1 MFLVHPTPA
10 HYLWLNTDYLF
21 GCLKKPDKYPLEER
35 CLLISVKAR
44 TGYDLEFQVLTERG
58 MLRDKLSIVALAQK
72 KISDEPQI
80 FLQRELQR
88 WSCPSKH
95 LTIVELPLQTGK
107 VWLSGEQHPFEY
119 LFTVDFTDGLELD
132 PGSDVS
138 MPEEHKAQH
147 IIVLKN
153 GQLAAMPNNSLVW
166 DHPTLVPEDLQL
178 KTNPGYKVQ
187 TEDYSVERFRL
198 AKKSISNNDAMYD
211 TTFDDAY

>member
-10 HYLWLNTDYLF
+10 HYLWLDTSYLF
-21 GCLKKPDKYPLEER
+21 DGEKIPDDYPIEER

-58 MLRDKLSIVALAQK
+58 MLRDKLPIVALSKK
-72 KISDEPQI
+72 KISKQPDF
-80 FLQRELQR
+80 FLQKELQR
-88 WSCPSKH
+88 WACPSKSI
-95 LTIVELPLQTGK
+95 TVWQCPLQTGK
-107 VWLSGEQHPFEY
+107 VWINGLQRPFEY
-119 LFTVDFTDGLELD
+119 LFTVDFTDSLELD

-147 IIVLKN
+147 IIVLDN

-178 KTNPGYKVQ
+178 KSNPGYKVQ
-187 TEDYSVERFRL
+187 TEDYSVERYRL
-198 AKKSISNNDAMYD
+198 AKKSIERNEAVYD
-211 TTFDDAY
+211 G